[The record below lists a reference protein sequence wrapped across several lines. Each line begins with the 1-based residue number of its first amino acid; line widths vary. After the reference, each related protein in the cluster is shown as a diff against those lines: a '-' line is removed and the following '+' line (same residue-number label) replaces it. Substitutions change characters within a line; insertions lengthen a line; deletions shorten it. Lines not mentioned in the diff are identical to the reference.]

1 MQPPGHPAEGPPE
14 APGTLLAPYGGARR
28 PVTRL
33 GQSGEWVRAP
43 HMIGGAR
50 RPREDGPEP
59 VPPSHQGCAID
70 SVRVHLPAQC
80 AGPRAELCDRH
91 EDGHHL
97 HHLVWRLGPGVRVC
111 SSAVLG
117 GGIGPRAW
125 ILNAQVPGGYPRL
138 DPDRHLAE
146 IAAAEGLSG
155 PGAGLMTAAEVA
167 AYTTGRDGGVTATV
181 TTGLGVRGWAAA
193 PETTAPESLASQT
206 AAPECATDETATGET
221 PTPETPAP
229 EPAAPGMEPRTPPR
243 PGTVNIVVVLPVA
256 LSDAALVNAV
266 ATATEAKVQALLDA
280 GLDCSGTPTDAV
292 CVAAPEPGPDGGEPF
307 AGPRSPWGAR
317 IARAVHAAV
326 LAGARPARGL
336 S

>member
-1 MQPPGHPAEGPPE
+1 
-14 APGTLLAPYGGARR
+14 
-28 PVTRL
+28 
-33 GQSGEWVRAP
+33 
-43 HMIGGAR
+43 MIGGAR
-50 RPREDGPEP
+50 QPREDGPPP
-59 VPPSHQGCAID
+59 VPPSHQGCAIRP
-70 SVRVHLPAQC
+70 VRVHLPAQR
-80 AGPRAELCDRH
+80 GELRDRH

-146 IAAAEGLSG
+146 IAASEGLTG
-155 PGAGLMTAAEVA
+155 PGAGLMTAADVA
-167 AYTTGRDGGVTATV
+167 AYTTGHDGGVTATV
-181 TTGLGVRGWAAA
+181 TTGLGVRGWAAV
-193 PETTAPESLASQT
+193 PES
-206 AAPECATDETATGET
+206 ATGT
-221 PTPETPAP
+221 PH
-229 EPAAPGMEPRTPPR
+229 R
-243 PGTVNIVVVLPVA
+243 PGTVNIVLTLPAA

-307 AGPRSPWGAR
+307 AGPRSTWGAR
-317 IARAVHAAV
+317 IARAVHTAV
-326 LAGARPARGL
+326 LAGARPAGDL

>member
-1 MQPPGHPAEGPPE
+1 MAAAGRTTA
-14 APGTLLAPYGGARR
+14 
-28 PVTRL
+28 
-33 GQSGEWVRAP
+33 
-43 HMIGGAR
+43 
-50 RPREDGPEP
+50 D
-59 VPPSHQGCAID
+59 PPSHQGCAIS
-70 SVRVHLPAQC
+70 SVRLGLPAQ
-80 AGPRAELCDRH
+80 RRELRDRR

-146 IAAAEGLSG
+146 IAAAEGLTG
-155 PGAGLMTAAEVA
+155 PGAGLMTAADVA
-167 AYTTGRDGGVTATV
+167 AYTTARDGGVTATV
-181 TTGLGVRGWAAA
+181 TAGLGVRGWAAA
-193 PETTAPESLASQT
+193 PDGDRAPSF
-206 AAPECATDETATGET
+206 
-221 PTPETPAP
+221 
-229 EPAAPGMEPRTPPR
+229 R
-243 PGTVNIVVVLPVA
+243 PGTVNIVVTLPAA

-307 AGPRSPWGAR
+307 AGPRSTWGAR
-317 IARAVHAAV
+317 IARAVHTAV
-326 LAGARPARGL
+326 LAGARPAA
-336 S
+336 

>member
-1 MQPPGHPAEGPPE
+1 
-14 APGTLLAPYGGARR
+14 
-28 PVTRL
+28 
-33 GQSGEWVRAP
+33 
-43 HMIGGAR
+43 MIGGAR

-59 VPPSHQGCAID
+59 VPPSHQGCAIR
-70 SVRVHLPAQC
+70 SVRVDLPAQRGEPC
-80 AGPRAELCDRH
+80 PELRDRY

-125 ILNAQVPGGYPRL
+125 LLNAQVPGGYPRL

-146 IAAAEGLSG
+146 IAAAEGLTG
-155 PGAGLMTAAEVA
+155 PGAGLMTAADVV
-167 AYTTGRDGGVTATV
+167 AYTTGHDGGVTATV
-181 TTGLGVRGWAAA
+181 TAGLGVRGWAAVYETAASGAAAPEAAA
-193 PETTAPESLASQT
+193 PETVASEATASEA
-206 AAPECATDETATGET
+206 
-221 PTPETPAP
+221 
-229 EPAAPGMEPRTPPR
+229 AAPGPVGPGAPYR
-243 PGTVNIVVVLPVA
+243 PGTVNIVVTLPAA

-307 AGPRSPWGAR
+307 AGPRSSWGAR
-317 IARAVHAAV
+317 IARAVHTAV
-326 LAGARPARGL
+326 REGVPRGL

>member
-1 MQPPGHPAEGPPE
+1 
-14 APGTLLAPYGGARR
+14 
-28 PVTRL
+28 
-33 GQSGEWVRAP
+33 
-43 HMIGGAR
+43 MIGGAR
-50 RPREDGPEP
+50 QPREDGPSP
-59 VPPSHQGCAID
+59 VPPSHQGCAIR

-80 AGPRAELCDRH
+80 AEPGGESGGEPRGEARGELRDRH

-125 ILNAQVPGGYPRL
+125 VLNAQVPGGYPRL

-146 IAAAEGLSG
+146 IAAAEGLTG

-167 AYTTGRDGGVTATV
+167 AYTTGHDGGVTATV

-193 PETTAPESLASQT
+193 PDNAASGPGAPH
-206 AAPECATDETATGET
+206 
-221 PTPETPAP
+221 
-229 EPAAPGMEPRTPPR
+229 R
-243 PGTVNIVVVLPVA
+243 PGTINIVVTLPTA

-307 AGPRSPWGAR
+307 AGPRSTWGAR
-317 IARAVHAAV
+317 IARAVHTAV
-326 LAGARPARGL
+326 RAGARPARDL

>member
-1 MQPPGHPAEGPPE
+1 MAAAGRTTA
-14 APGTLLAPYGGARR
+14 
-28 PVTRL
+28 
-33 GQSGEWVRAP
+33 
-43 HMIGGAR
+43 
-50 RPREDGPEP
+50 D
-59 VPPSHQGCAID
+59 PPSHQGCAIS
-70 SVRVHLPAQC
+70 SVRLGLPAQR
-80 AGPRAELCDRH
+80 GELRDRR

-146 IAAAEGLSG
+146 IAAAEGLTG
-155 PGAGLMTAAEVA
+155 PGAGLMTAADVA
-167 AYTTGRDGGVTATV
+167 AYTTARDGGVTATV
-181 TTGLGVRGWAAA
+181 TAGLGVRGWAAA
-193 PETTAPESLASQT
+193 PDGDRAPAF
-206 AAPECATDETATGET
+206 
-221 PTPETPAP
+221 
-229 EPAAPGMEPRTPPR
+229 R
-243 PGTVNIVVVLPVA
+243 PGTVNIVVTLPAA

-307 AGPRSPWGAR
+307 AGPRSTWGAR
-317 IARAVHAAV
+317 IARAVHGAV
-326 LAGARPARGL
+326 LAGARPAP
-336 S
+336 

>member
-1 MQPPGHPAEGPPE
+1 
-14 APGTLLAPYGGARR
+14 
-28 PVTRL
+28 
-33 GQSGEWVRAP
+33 
-43 HMIGGAR
+43 MIGGAR
-50 RPREDGPEP
+50 QPREYGPPP
-59 VPPSHQGCAID
+59 VPPSHQGCAIR
-70 SVRVHLPAQC
+70 SVRVQLPAQR
-80 AGPRAELCDRH
+80 GELRDRH

-97 HHLVWRLGPGVRVC
+97 HHLVWRLDPSLRVC

-146 IAAAEGLSG
+146 IAAAEGLTG
-155 PGAGLMTAAEVA
+155 PGAGLMTAADVA
-167 AYTTGRDGGVTATV
+167 AYTTGHDGGVTATV

-193 PETTAPESLASQT
+193 PESATHAPH
-206 AAPECATDETATGET
+206 
-221 PTPETPAP
+221 
-229 EPAAPGMEPRTPPR
+229 R
-243 PGTVNIVVVLPVA
+243 PGTVNIVVT

-307 AGPRSPWGAR
+307 AGPRSAWGAR
-317 IARAVHAAV
+317 IARAVHTAV
-326 LAGARPARGL
+326 LAGASTAR
-336 S
+336 

>member
-1 MQPPGHPAEGPPE
+1 
-14 APGTLLAPYGGARR
+14 
-28 PVTRL
+28 
-33 GQSGEWVRAP
+33 
-43 HMIGGAR
+43 MIGGAR
-50 RPREDGPEP
+50 RPREGGPEP
-59 VPPSHQGCAID
+59 VPPSHQGCAIR
-70 SVRVHLPAQC
+70 SVHVDLPAQRGEPC
-80 AGPRAELCDRH
+80 PELRDRY

-125 ILNAQVPGGYPRL
+125 LLNAQVPGGYPRL

-146 IAAAEGLSG
+146 IAAAEGLTG
-155 PGAGLMTAAEVA
+155 PGAGLMTAADVV
-167 AYTTGRDGGVTATV
+167 AYTTGHDGGVTATV
-181 TTGLGVRGWAAA
+181 TAGLGVRGWAAVYETAASGAAAPEAAA
-193 PETTAPESLASQT
+193 PETVASEATASEA
-206 AAPECATDETATGET
+206 
-221 PTPETPAP
+221 
-229 EPAAPGMEPRTPPR
+229 AAPGPVGLGAPYR
-243 PGTVNIVVVLPVA
+243 PGTVNIVVTLPAA

-307 AGPRSPWGAR
+307 AGPRSTWGAR
-317 IARAVHAAV
+317 IARAVHTAV
-326 LAGARPARGL
+326 REAVPRGL

>member
-1 MQPPGHPAEGPPE
+1 MAAAGRTA
-14 APGTLLAPYGGARR
+14 A
-28 PVTRL
+28 
-33 GQSGEWVRAP
+33 
-43 HMIGGAR
+43 
-50 RPREDGPEP
+50 D
-59 VPPSHQGCAID
+59 PPSHQGCAIS
-70 SVRVHLPAQC
+70 SVRFRLPAQRG
-80 AGPRAELCDRH
+80 GPRADLRDRN

-146 IAAAEGLSG
+146 IAAAEGLTG
-155 PGAGLMTAAEVA
+155 PGAGLMTAADVA
-167 AYTTGRDGGVTATV
+167 AYTSAHDGGVTATV

-193 PETTAPESLASQT
+193 PDTTRPEDVPSAPI
-206 AAPECATDETATGET
+206 
-221 PTPETPAP
+221 
-229 EPAAPGMEPRTPPR
+229 R
-243 PGTVNIVVVLPVA
+243 PGTVNIVVTLPVA

-292 CVAAPEPGPDGGEPF
+292 CVAAPEPGPGGGEPF
-307 AGPRSPWGAR
+307 AGPRSTWGAR
-317 IARAVHAAV
+317 TARAVHSAV
-326 LAGARPARGL
+326 LAGARPAP
-336 S
+336 

>member
-1 MQPPGHPAEGPPE
+1 M
-14 APGTLLAPYGGARR
+14 RR
-28 PVTRL
+28 
-33 GQSGEWVRAP
+33 
-43 HMIGGAR
+43 
-50 RPREDGPEP
+50 
-59 VPPSHQGCAID
+59 
-70 SVRVHLPAQC
+70 VRVQLPAQR
-80 AGPRAELCDRH
+80 GELRDRH

-97 HHLVWRLGPGVRVC
+97 HHLVWRLGPGARVC

-146 IAAAEGLSG
+146 IAAAEGLTG
-155 PGAGLMTAAEVA
+155 PGAGLMTAADVA
-167 AYTTGRDGGVTATV
+167 AYTTGHDGGVTATV

-193 PETTAPESLASQT
+193 SDAE
-206 AAPECATDETATGET
+206 AAT
-221 PTPETPAP
+221 PH
-229 EPAAPGMEPRTPPR
+229 R
-243 PGTVNIVVVLPVA
+243 PGTINIVVTLPVA

-307 AGPRSPWGAR
+307 AGPRSTWGAR
-317 IARAVHAAV
+317 IARAVHTAV
-326 LAGARPARGL
+326 LAGARPARDL

>member
-1 MQPPGHPAEGPPE
+1 
-14 APGTLLAPYGGARR
+14 
-28 PVTRL
+28 
-33 GQSGEWVRAP
+33 
-43 HMIGGAR
+43 MIGGAR
-50 RPREDGPEP
+50 QPGEDGPPP
-59 VPPSHQGCAID
+59 VPPSHQGCAIRP
-70 SVRVHLPAQC
+70 VRVHLPAQR
-80 AGPRAELCDRH
+80 GELRDRH

-146 IAAAEGLSG
+146 IAASEGLTG
-155 PGAGLMTAAEVA
+155 PGAGLMTAADVA
-167 AYTTGRDGGVTATV
+167 AYTTGHDGGVTATV
-181 TTGLGVRGWAAA
+181 TTGLGVRGWAAV
-193 PETTAPESLASQT
+193 PESAT
-206 AAPECATDETATGET
+206 RAPH
-221 PTPETPAP
+221 
-229 EPAAPGMEPRTPPR
+229 R
-243 PGTVNIVVVLPVA
+243 PGTVNIVLTLPAA

-307 AGPRSPWGAR
+307 AGPRSTWGAR
-317 IARAVHAAV
+317 IARAVHTAV
-326 LAGARPARGL
+326 LAGARQYGDL

>member
-1 MQPPGHPAEGPPE
+1 M
-14 APGTLLAPYGGARR
+14 R
-28 PVTRL
+28 
-33 GQSGEWVRAP
+33 
-43 HMIGGAR
+43 
-50 RPREDGPEP
+50 
-59 VPPSHQGCAID
+59 
-70 SVRVHLPAQC
+70 SVRPQLPAQR
-80 AGPRAELCDRH
+80 GELRDRH

-146 IAAAEGLSG
+146 IAASEGLTG
-155 PGAGLMTAAEVA
+155 PGAGLMTAADVA
-167 AYTTGRDGGVTATV
+167 AYTTGHDGGVTTTV

-193 PETTAPESLASQT
+193 PESVT
-206 AAPECATDETATGET
+206 
-221 PTPETPAP
+221 
-229 EPAAPGMEPRTPPR
+229 RTPHR
-243 PGTVNIVVVLPVA
+243 PGTVNIVLTLPAA

-307 AGPRSPWGAR
+307 AGPRSTWG
-317 IARAVHAAV
+317 
-326 LAGARPARGL
+326 
-336 S
+336 

>member
-1 MQPPGHPAEGPPE
+1 MIA
-14 APGTLLAPYGGARR
+14 GAR
-28 PVTRL
+28 
-33 GQSGEWVRAP
+33 Q
-43 HMIGGAR
+43 
-50 RPREDGPEP
+50 PREDGPLP

-70 SVRVHLPAQC
+70 SVRVHLPARR
-80 AGPRAELCDRH
+80 GELRDRH

-146 IAAAEGLSG
+146 IAVTEGLTG
-155 PGAGLMTAAEVA
+155 PGAGLMTAADVA
-167 AYTTGRDGGVTATV
+167 AYTTGHDGGVTAIV

-193 PETTAPESLASQT
+193 PDASAPRT
-206 AAPECATDETATGET
+206 AAPG
-221 PTPETPAP
+221 PAVR
-229 EPAAPGMEPRTPPR
+229 APHR
-243 PGTVNIVVVLPVA
+243 PGTVNIVVTLPAA

-292 CVAAPEPGPDGGEPF
+292 CVAAPEPGPDDGEPF
-307 AGPRSPWGAR
+307 AGPRSTWGAR
-317 IARAVHAAV
+317 IARAVHTAV
-326 LAGARPARGL
+326 LAGARL

>member
-1 MQPPGHPAEGPPE
+1 M
-14 APGTLLAPYGGARR
+14 GGAR
-28 PVTRL
+28 
-33 GQSGEWVRAP
+33 Q
-43 HMIGGAR
+43 
-50 RPREDGPEP
+50 PREDGPPP
-59 VPPSHQGCAID
+59 VPSSHQGCAIR
-70 SVRVHLPAQC
+70 SVRVQLPAQR
-80 AGPRAELCDRH
+80 GELRDRH

-97 HHLVWRLGPGVRVC
+97 HHLVWRLGPGARVC

-146 IAAAEGLSG
+146 IAAAEGLTG
-155 PGAGLMTAAEVA
+155 PGAGLMTAADVA
-167 AYTTGRDGGVTATV
+167 AYTTGHDGGVTATV

-193 PETTAPESLASQT
+193 SDAE
-206 AAPECATDETATGET
+206 AAT
-221 PTPETPAP
+221 PH
-229 EPAAPGMEPRTPPR
+229 R
-243 PGTVNIVVVLPVA
+243 PGTINIVVTLPVA

-307 AGPRSPWGAR
+307 AGPRSTWGAR
-317 IARAVHAAV
+317 IARAVHTAV
-326 LAGARPARGL
+326 LAGARPARDL

>member
-1 MQPPGHPAEGPPE
+1 MGCG
-14 APGTLLAPYGGARR
+14 GTRR
-28 PVTRL
+28 SR
-33 GQSGEWVRAP
+33 Q
-43 HMIGGAR
+43 
-50 RPREDGPEP
+50 DGPEP

-70 SVRVHLPAQC
+70 SVHVQLPAQR
-80 AGPRAELCDRH
+80 GELRDRH

-146 IAAAEGLSG
+146 IAATEGLTGS
-155 PGAGLMTAAEVA
+155 GAGLMTAADVA
-167 AYTTGRDGGVTATV
+167 AYTTGHDGDVTATV
-181 TTGLGVRGWAAA
+181 TAGLGVRGWAAA
-193 PETTAPESLASQT
+193 PDLE
-206 AAPECATDETATGET
+206 AAT
-221 PTPETPAP
+221 PH
-229 EPAAPGMEPRTPPR
+229 G
-243 PGTVNIVVVLPVA
+243 PGTVNIVVTLPAA

-307 AGPRSPWGAR
+307 AGPRSLWGAR
-317 IARAVHAAV
+317 IARAVHTAV
-326 LAGARPARGL
+326 RAGARL